1 MASETDPA
9 IVAAPV
15 MDLALTQAL
24 IAEIA
29 AKADLVWVQVG
40 DHPAQALWHIWHDGA
55 VTVVTGGREQPD
67 PGFVAG
73 QTVQLILRSKDKLT
87 RVLTISADVVRIEPD
102 SAEWDDVSKAL
113 HPKRLNASD
122 GEEQPRR
129 WARES
134 AIWQLRPTGLPSE
147 TPGAMNDASDRAVP
161 RATPATTDDWRPFH
175 AGKATRRRR

>member
-9 IVAAPV
+9 VVDTAVIDP
-15 MDLALTQAL
+15 ALTQAL
-24 IAEIA
+24 IAETA

-40 DHPAQALWHIWHDGA
+40 DNPAQALWHIWHDSA

-67 PGFVAG
+67 PGFVDG

-87 RVLTISADVVRIEPD
+87 RVLTIAADVVRINPD
-102 SAEWDDVSKAL
+102 SSKWDDVSKSL
-113 HPKRLNASD
+113 QPKRLNASD

-134 AIWQLRPTGLPSE
+134 AVWQLRPTGLPSQA
-147 TPGAMNDASDRAVP
+147 PGAMDDSSGRAVP
-161 RATPATTDDWRPFH
+161 RATPATTDDWQPFH